1 MKNKKTIIAVV
12 ALVAV
17 LAVFLGVYLVTRPET
32 AAGGKTFTVTV
43 VHKDES
49 SEEFTYSSDAEFV
62 GEVLLEEG
70 LIEGNESEYGLYINA
85 VDGET
90 ADYNV
95 DGAYWA
101 FYIGEEYAMQGIDL
115 TPIEDGA
122 AYSLVYT
129 IG

>member
-1 MKNKKTIIAVV
+1 MKNKKTLIAAVALIIVV
-12 ALVAV
+12 AA
-17 LAVFLGVYLVTRPET
+17 FLCIYTMTRPET
-32 AAGGKTFTVTV
+32 VAGGKTFTVTV
-43 VHKDES
+43 VHKDETTK
-49 SEEFTYSSDAEFV
+49 EFTYTTDAEFV

-70 LIEGNESEYGLYINA
+70 LIEGEEGDYGLYMTV

-95 DGAYWA
+95 DGGYWA
-101 FYIGEEYAMQGIDL
+101 FYEGEEYAMQGIDL
-115 TPIEDGA
+115 TPITDGA